1 MKNLLVPIDFT
12 PVTEGALQQALIL
25 AKATAAQIILLHIV
39 KDPAEISAAQKKL
52 EILAAKYVQAGFT
65 ISVEVQLGKVEDIG
79 QLAAA
84 YETNLVFMG
93 THGLKGLQYL
103 LGSRAL
109 QVVSASKSPFIINQ
123 KGPINDQLKEIVVPI
138 DFIAEE
144 KQILHAVIDIARVCG
159 SRIHLFS
166 AKHKDE
172 FLNKR
177 TQLNLNYAKNLLK
190 NNKMEFVDVA
200 ETGNK
205 GYMNDLLDYAHMV
218 NADLIAIINHKE
230 DGFKNLFGANFDQGL
245 ITNAYHIPVLIMNY
259 KQITKV
265 FDLFSGVAAIS

>member
-25 AKATAAQIILLHIV
+25 ARTTTAQIILLHIV
-39 KDPAEISAAQKKL
+39 KDPAEADAAQKKL
-52 EILAAKYVQAGFT
+52 EMLAAKYVQPGIT
-65 ISVEVQLGKVEDIG
+65 ITTEVQQGKVEDIG
-79 QLAAA
+79 RLAAS

-123 KGPINDQLKEIVVPI
+123 KGPINDHLKEIVVPI

-190 NNKMEFVDVA
+190 NNNMEFVNVA
-200 ETGNK
+200 ETGTK
-205 GYMNDLLDYAHMV
+205 GYLNDLLDYAHMV

-230 DGFKNLFGANFDQGL
+230 DGFKNLFGSHFDQGL
-245 ITNAYHIPVLIMNY
+245 ITNSYHIPVLIMNY

-265 FDLFSGVAAIS
+265 FDLFSGIAAIG

>member
-12 PVTEGALQQALIL
+12 PVTEAALQHALIL
-25 AKATAAQIILLHIV
+25 ARVTSAQVILLHIV
-39 KDPAEISAAQKKL
+39 KDPAEVVAAQKKL
-52 EILAAKYVQAGFT
+52 EQLAVKYVQPGLHIT
-65 ISVEVQLGKVEDIG
+65 PEVQQGKIEDIG
-79 QLAAA
+79 RLAAA

-109 QVVSASKSPFIINQ
+109 QVVSASKSAFVISQ
-123 KGPINDQLKEIVVPI
+123 SAPIHDQLKEIVVPI

-144 KQILHAVIDIARVCG
+144 KQILHAVIDIARLCG

-190 NNKMEFVDVA
+190 NNKMEFLDVA
-200 ETGNK
+200 ETGSK
-205 GYMNDLLDYAHMV
+205 GYMTDLLDYAHMV
-218 NADLIAIINHKE
+218 NADLLAIINHKE

-245 ITNAYHIPVLIMNY
+245 ITNDYKIPVLIMNY

-265 FDLFSGVAAIS
+265 FDLFSGIAANS

>member
-12 PVTEGALQQALIL
+12 PITEGALQHALIL
-25 AKATAAQIILLHIV
+25 AKATTAHIILLHIV
-39 KDPAEISAAQKKL
+39 KDPAEKGDALKKL
-52 EILAAKYVQAGFT
+52 EILAGKYVGPG
-65 ISVEVQLGKVEDIG
+65 ISIRCEVQHGKVEDIG
-79 QLAAA
+79 RLAAD

-109 QVVSASKSPFIINQ
+109 QVVSAAKSPFIINQ
-123 KGPINDQLKEIVVPI
+123 KGPIHDQLKEIVVPI

-144 KQILHAVIDIARVCG
+144 KQILHAAIDIARVCG
-159 SRIHLFS
+159 ARIHLFS
-166 AKHKDE
+166 AKHEDE
-172 FLNKR
+172 FLHKR
-177 TQLNLNYAKNLLK
+177 TQLNLNYAKNLLR
-190 NNKMEFVDVA
+190 NHKMEFVDVA
-200 ETGNK
+200 ETGTK
-205 GYMNDLLDYAHMV
+205 GYLNDLLDYAHMV

-230 DGFKNLFGANFDQGL
+230 DGFKNLFGTNFDQGL

-265 FDLFSGVAAIS
+265 FDLFSGIAAIG